1 MLGRHG
7 NPPQPRLLRL
17 DVDRKMSN
25 GTARRAELFA
35 DVCAITTAACNL
47 RSKGI
52 GCDRRPDRCGCG
64 LHEVGAGE
72 VYLIGALLELTP
84 DCVEM
89 VGHPQTPFA
98 ADAGATTGVTN
109 VRGIGND
116 MVGVAPARGYA
127 TSLWKT
133 DSYEPAVEGAAAAFA
148 AAFISRLCA
157 RTFCNDSGPVTS
169 ATERWLP
176 SMP

>member
-1 MLGRHG
+1 
-7 NPPQPRLLRL
+7 
-17 DVDRKMSN
+17 MSN
-25 GTARRAELFA
+25 GTGGRAKLIA
-35 DVCAITTAACNL
+35 HVRAITTAASNL

-64 LHEVGAGE
+64 LHEVRAGE
-72 VYLIGALLELTP
+72 VYLIGALFELTP

-98 ADAGATTGVTN
+98 ADAGSITGVTN
-109 VRGIGND
+109 VRGIRND
-116 MVGVAPARGYA
+116 MVGAAAARGYA
-127 TSLWKT
+127 ASLWKT
-133 DSYEPAVEGAAAAFA
+133 DSYEPVVEGPEVAFA

-169 ATERWLP
+169 ATER
-176 SMP
+176 